1 MPRYGKAAQ
10 DSVERTMRKRKHGTL
25 KSGRSGK
32 QVKSREQAIAIGLEE
47 AREKGAKV
55 PARGSSS
62 RRKSAGHS
70 TSSHRTTSSR
80 GTSRRSTSRS
90 TSRSRM
96 GGSKRARSSSSRRAQ
111 QT

>member
-70 TSSHRTTSSR
+70 TSSHRATSSR
-80 GTSRRSTSRS
+80 GTSRS

-96 GGSKRARSSSSRRAQ
+96 GGSRRARSSSSRRTQ